1 MIDQFSE
8 DFLQGQKDCQE
19 GIPHK
24 PDQSEAYDRG
34 YSAQYHLEAE
44 LSELT
49 SLQQRQAS

>member
-1 MIDQFSE
+1 MSDEFSDE
-8 DFLQGQKDCQE
+8 FLRGQNDCFE

-49 SLQQRQAS
+49 SLQQRQAI